1 MNQSFLDY
9 QVRCSD
15 RIETTLQSLFDNRS
29 SAYNSQIDPS
39 LTARLNRAINYSLL
53 AGGKRVRP
61 LLVYAAAEAIGGIDL
76 PEDIDRIAAAL
87 ECIHCY
93 SLIHDDLPAM
103 DDDDLRRGQPTIH
116 IKFDE
121 ASAILAG
128 DALNTAA
135 FEILANLEATDANT
149 KLDLIRILSANAGVG
164 GMVAGQY
171 IDLQAA
177 NQTISIEHLRCMHQL
192 KTGALIRAAVAMG
205 ASAAGAT
212 TIQLQALDEYAN
224 AIGLAF
230 QVVDDLLDIES
241 TTEQL
246 GKQQGADLEQN
257 KSTFPALMG
266 LTETKAE
273 AEVLHQQAINALER
287 FDIKATPLRQLADYI
302 IQRNF

>member
-1 MNQSFLDY
+1 MSQSFSDY
-9 QVRCSD
+9 QARCSD
-15 RIETTLQSLFDNRS
+15 RIEIELQSLFNNR
-29 SAYNSQIDPS
+29 NSTYCSLVNPA
-39 LTARLNRAINYSLL
+39 LTATLNSAINYSLL
-53 AGGKRVRP
+53 SGGKRIRP
-61 LLVYAAAEAIGGIDL
+61 LLVYAAAEAIGGTDL
-76 PEDIDRIAAAL
+76 PEDIDSIAAAV

-103 DDDDLRRGQPTIH
+103 DDDDLRRGQPTSH
-116 IKFDE
+116 IKFGE

-135 FEILANLEATDANT
+135 FEILANLEATGSVT
-149 KLDLIRILSANAGVG
+149 KIDLIRILSASAGVR

-177 NQTISIEHLRCMHQL
+177 NQTISTEHLRCMHQL

-205 ASAAGAT
+205 ASAAGASVV
-212 TIQLQALDEYAN
+212 QLEALDEYAN

-230 QVVDDLLDIES
+230 QVIDDILDIES

-246 GKQQGADLEQN
+246 GKQQGADIEQN
-257 KSTFPALMG
+257 KSTFPALIG
-266 LTETKAE
+266 LEETKAE
-273 AEVLHQQAINALER
+273 AASLHQRAIKALDS
-287 FDIKATPLRQLADYI
+287 FGTKATPLRQLADYI